1 MMIPACSLTNISE
14 LVSQFHSILAPGPP
28 KLFMWR
34 WPACKATLDRS
45 WPMPISSICVDG
57 FLNPSRFIFNIS
69 VCPSIPICSLFYLTK
84 TKSMIIGNYYC
95 TCSDSVF
102 SILSHLT
109 VADTVFAFFLA
120 CPNLIKYVLV
130 SIYTRGPLPHWVAY
144 VIPSF
149 ATDRSMFL
157 MWVCEFFLSWRSWL
171 ALRNLSLVYLLSSN
185 LFCPSS
191 IALHLLLTH
200 FLLSYLNVSSSGKS
214 CVMVSYLSGLV
225 YLTPKMMAPLGI
237 AQKAPRTPANYSPGL
252 HSFKTTFHIHRW
264 EGAYDLPP
272 SMDYTIEN

>member
-1 MMIPACSLTNISE
+1 
-14 LVSQFHSILAPGPP
+14 
-28 KLFMWR
+28 
-34 WPACKATLDRS
+34 
-45 WPMPISSICVDG
+45 MPIHTYL
-57 FLNPSRFIFNIS
+57 FLVLLNKDKINDHR
-69 VCPSIPICSLFYLTK
+69 
-84 TKSMIIGNYYC
+84 YYC

-109 VADTVFAFFLA
+109 VADPVFVFFLA

-191 IALHLLLTH
+191 IALHLLLTD

-237 AQKAPRTPANYSPGL
+237 AQKAPRTPANTVLVCIVSKQPSTSTGGRELTTCHHLWTTQLKTNMTMENQPFDVSP
-252 HSFKTTFHIHRW
+252 I
-264 EGAYDLPP
+264 
-272 SMDYTIEN
+272 